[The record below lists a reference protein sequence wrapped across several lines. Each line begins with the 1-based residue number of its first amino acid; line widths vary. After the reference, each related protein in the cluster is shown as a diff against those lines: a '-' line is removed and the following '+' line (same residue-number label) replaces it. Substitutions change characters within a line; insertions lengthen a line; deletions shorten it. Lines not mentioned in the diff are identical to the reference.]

1 MKYQNDK
8 VSDINIAYIGGGS
21 RGWAWGLMSD
31 LADEQS
37 MSGTMRLYDINFD
50 AAKNNETIGNSIYD
64 RDDIKGK
71 WHYQAVKT
79 IEEALRGADFVIMS
93 IVPGSFKAMES
104 DVHTPEKYGIFQAV
118 GDTVGPGGILR
129 AMRAVPIY
137 RDFAKKIREICPDAW
152 VINYTNPMTMC
163 TRALYEEFPEIK
175 AFGCCH
181 EVFSSQIL
189 FTDILEEYFGIKNA
203 DRSDI
208 KVNVLGINH
217 FTWLDKV
224 SYKGIDLIPYY
235 EKFIDKCGDE
245 GYLDSRQRVR
255 DPEEMKYF
263 GCWNL
268 VKFDLFKRF
277 GLVAAAGDR
286 HLAEFVPPWYIDSP
300 ETVKKFKFALTPMKH
315 RYEANEKKIEKGK
328 RLASG
333 EERFEIVKTG
343 EEGVHQIKALV
354 GLGDLVTNVNLPN
367 RGQLEGFPSG
377 AVVETNALFSRDAI
391 HPVAAGKLPYGI
403 QHLVMRHV
411 INQEAVVKGAFAG
424 DKEIIFRA
432 FMNDPLVSH
441 LKPERS
447 RMLFDEMVNNTKEYL
462 SGYQN

>member
-1 MKYQNDK
+1 MNYSQNN

-31 LADEQS
+31 LADEPS
-37 MSGTMRLYDINFD
+37 MSGTMRLFDLNMD
-50 AAKNNETIGNSIYD
+50 AAKNNETIGNTLYN
-64 RDDIKGK
+64 RDDVKGK
-71 WHYQAVKT
+71 WKYKAVPT
-79 IEEALRGADFVIMS
+79 IEEALKGADFVIMS
-93 IVPGSFKAMES
+93 IVPGTMKAMES
-104 DVHTPEKYGIFQAV
+104 DVHTPEKYGIYQAV

-137 RDFAKKIREICPDAW
+137 RGFAKKIRELCPEAW

-189 FTDILEEYFGIKNA
+189 FLDVLNEYFGIKNA
-203 DRSDI
+203 ERDEI

-235 EKFIDKCGDE
+235 EKFIEKYGKD
-245 GYLDSRQRVR
+245 GYLDSRQKQR

-263 GCWNL
+263 GCYNL
-268 VKFDLFKRF
+268 VKFDLFKNF

-286 HLAEFVPPWYIDSP
+286 HLAEFVPPWYIDSL
-300 ETVKKFKFALTPMKH
+300 ETVAKFKFALTPMKH
-315 RYEANEKKIEKGK
+315 RYDANNTKIEKGK

-333 EERFEIVKTG
+333 EEKFEIVKTG
-343 EEGVHQIKALV
+343 EEGVNQIKALV
-354 GLGDLVTNVNLPN
+354 GLKDLVTNVNLPN
-367 RGQLEGFPSG
+367 KGQLEGFPEG
-377 AVVETNALFSRDAI
+377 AVVETNALFSKNGI
-391 HPVAAGKLPYGI
+391 QPVVAGNLPYGI
-403 QHLVMRHV
+403 KHLVMRHV
-411 INQEAVVKGAFAG
+411 LNQEAVVKGAFAG
-424 DKEIIFRA
+424 DKEMIYRA
-432 FMNDPLVSH
+432 FINDPLVCH
-441 LKPERS
+441 LKPEVS
-447 RMLFDEMVNNTKEYL
+447 RKLFDEMVSNTKEFLTDYK
-462 SGYQN
+462 N